1 MSRCGKTH
9 LLEAAVQGELPDEA
23 LREHAETCPRCR
35 HELHWLEAERRL
47 FRERAA
53 RDEVQSLW
61 KGVAQRTVAEPRRRA
76 FNRALVAIAATLF
89 VVLGVGRVILGA
101 PVSSSGI
108 DASIV
113 ASADDFDDALV
124 TENAFSAER
133 AELCSRAQ
141 GIGFYC
147 GYVPASV
154 IASR

>member
-9 LLEAAVQGELPDEA
+9 LLDGAVQGEVPDEA
-23 LREHAETCPRCR
+23 LRAHAETCPRCR
-35 HELHWLEAERRL
+35 HELHWLETERRV

-61 KGVAQRTVAEPRRRA
+61 KGVAQRTGTEPRRRA
-76 FNRALVAIAATLF
+76 FNRALVAVAAMLF

-113 ASADDFDDALV
+113 ASAEDFDAMV

-133 AELCSRAQ
+133 AELCSRAK

>member
-1 MSRCGKTH
+1 MSRCGKSH
-9 LLEAAVQGELPDEA
+9 LLDAAVQGEIPDEA
-23 LREHAETCPRCR
+23 LRDHAQTCPRCR
-35 HELHWLEAERRL
+35 HELNWLEAERRL

-61 KGVAQRTVAEPRRRA
+61 KGVAQRTATEPRRRA
-76 FNRALVAIAATLF
+76 FNRALVAVAATLF
-89 VVLGVGRVILGA
+89 VVLGVGRVLLGA
-101 PVSSSGI
+101 PASSSGL
-108 DASIV
+108 DASII
-113 ASADDFDDALV
+113 SAEDFDDALV
-124 TENAFSAER
+124 TENAFSPER